1 MQPYHLLWRNTLKC
15 RCGCKGINIDTKV
28 QRMVGYVSETK
39 QNKNRTA
46 LLTETTKVR
55 PNQIRDFPG
64 NEALDSLF
72 QARSDALK
80 QFKRGVGP
88 NIGQKTNS
96 EHNTEKKK
104 NKKKK

>member
-1 MQPYHLLWRNTLKC
+1 
-15 RCGCKGINIDTKV
+15 
-28 QRMVGYVSETK
+28 MVGYVSETK

-104 NKKKK
+104 KIKKKNKLRIYRITVTYKYRFRGASSVNFCS